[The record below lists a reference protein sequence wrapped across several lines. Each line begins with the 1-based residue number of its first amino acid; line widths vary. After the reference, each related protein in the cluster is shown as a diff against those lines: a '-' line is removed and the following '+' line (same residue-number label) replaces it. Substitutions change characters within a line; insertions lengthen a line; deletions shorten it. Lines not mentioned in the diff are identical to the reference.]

1 MVRMPAPE
9 ARRNHPGARPLKARM
24 LAAGA
29 LVALSLSL
37 PLGTAAATPK
47 AGVSA
52 GSAMGLPGGT
62 NVPVT
67 VGLKSL
73 NGAQV
78 VALNFDLTYDSN
90 RLSVGSVTLGA
101 AASSAGKLISWS
113 QPTANRIRVLIVGL
127 NQDAIPDGAVAVVS
141 FNVLASARRGATPL
155 ALTSVVAS
163 DPATQPI
170 ANKIVNGAF
179 RVVTRLR

>member
-1 MVRMPAPE
+1 MPILE
-9 ARRNHPGARPLKARM
+9 ARRNDLGARLLKARL

-29 LVALSLSL
+29 LVALWLSL

-47 AGVSA
+47 AVVSA

-62 NVPVT
+62 NVPVS
-67 VGLKSL
+67 VSLKSL
-73 NGAQV
+73 YGAQV
-78 VALNFDLTYDSN
+78 VALNFDLTYDSA

-113 QPTANRIRVLIVGL
+113 LPAPNRIRVLVVGL
-127 NQDAIPDGAVAVVS
+127 NQDTIPDGAVAVVS
-141 FNVLASARRGATPL
+141 FNVQAGARRGASPL
-155 ALTSVVAS
+155 TLTSVVSS

-170 ANKIVNGAF
+170 AHSIVNGAF